1 MKFLEK
7 RNVTL
12 FYLVLFSQCL
22 ELDGMVGLEQ
32 P

>member
-12 FYLVLFSQCL
+12 FYLVLFSQWL